1 MEFYQEQKIY
11 IRKENS
17 QHLFCK
23 SLLQFHLMDNIS
35 GSTSDGPLLVGYIFL
50 YVVPKYYYRSV
61 PS

>member
-23 SLLQFHLMDNIS
+23 SVLQFHLMENIS

-50 YVVPKYYYRSV
+50 VCSITILL
-61 PS
+61 